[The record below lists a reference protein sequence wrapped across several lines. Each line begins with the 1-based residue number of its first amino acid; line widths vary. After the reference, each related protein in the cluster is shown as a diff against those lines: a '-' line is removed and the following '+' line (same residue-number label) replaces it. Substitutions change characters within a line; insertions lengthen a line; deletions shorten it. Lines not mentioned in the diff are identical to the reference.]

1 MRVFERGSTIKT
13 REKNLCI
20 SCELC
25 VAICPASA
33 IKMIYDGGQFVPQVD
48 TNICNNCGECLD
60 VCPGI
65 DIDLKI
71 DVGSCIESFSA
82 YAKDMDVLLNST
94 SGGLITQ
101 LVIDL
106 LKNDEYKGAFL
117 LNFDMFNG
125 EPARLDLVTGE
136 DDVKKASK
144 SKYLPASVY
153 NVVNTLKSTKNPN
166 YIIVGTP
173 CQIKGIKKYIG
184 KRRIDDK
191 NILFLGL
198 FCDKT
203 LNFNMLNYFERKFS
217 RENEKLKKFNYKN
230 KENLSSLGNPKL
242 YFHSGREISVD
253 RSERMKVKDYFQLE
267 RCIYC
272 TDKLNQ
278 YADISFS
285 DCYIVGKENPHR
297 SNIIIRTERGNKTWQ
312 KYSNLFEFEKVS
324 FESIKK
330 SQKIS
335 KKKEN
340 LEYATSLVKGKKTKK
355 LKKILRKIEI
365 GRKNKFKLIKIV
377 EEQLKNNVEYAV
389 NGLKIGLVISLE
401 YLKDSFR
408 HKKVNK
414 RKKKNIIIFGG
425 QLFNKGA
432 QAMTFTV
439 VDQMK
444 QKYPNKEIYLFSKK
458 DFERDE
464 IDKSH
469 YNFRILPC
477 EIGTL
482 SNLIYGKSVI
492 NLEKV
497 TSNLKIENQI
507 KELIH
512 NAMYF
517 IDISGYGLSSQIKS
531 KGKSKSISMGQYHYL
546 MRIMLAKK
554 LSIPYFILPQ
564 SLGPFDYG
572 LIDKLLL
579 FPLMNRYL
587 KYPKKIYVR
596 EHQGIIS
603 LAHFTKNNV
612 ERERDIVL
620 LNNGYILENIFND
633 DIKLNK
639 KDIKPNSVG
648 IIPNKRVMER
658 CKEKDVYLIYKTIIK
673 KLLKIGKKVYVLR
686 HSQEDL
692 DICREIKKMFLNDK
706 DVILLI
712 DDFNAIELEH
722 IIKQFDFIIASR
734 YHSII
739 HAYKNGI
746 PSITIG
752 WALKYE
758 ELLRDF
764 DQLKYLFD
772 VRDGLNEKELY
783 NCLKKMIE
791 KYESERKTIIL
802 KVRNFDKN
810 VIFNNL

>member
-33 IKMIYDGGQFVPQVD
+33 IKMIYEGGQFVPQVD

-166 YIIVGTP
+166 YIMVGTP
-173 CQIKGIKKYIG
+173 CQIKGIKKYIA
-184 KRRIDDK
+184 KKRIDDK

-203 LNFNMLNYFERKFS
+203 LNFNMLNYFEGKFS
-217 RENEKLKKFNYKN
+217 RENEKLKKFDYRN

-242 YFHSGREISVD
+242 YFNSGREMTVD

-272 TDKLNQ
+272 LDKLNRK
-278 YADISFS
+278 ADISFG
-285 DCYIVGKENPHR
+285 DCYIKGKENPHM
-297 SNIIIRTERGNKTWQ
+297 SNIIVRTEKGKKVWD
-312 KYSNLFEFEKVS
+312 KYSNLFEFEKTNS
-324 FESIKK
+324 ASITK

-335 KKKEN
+335 QKKRN
-340 LEYATSLVKGKKTKK
+340 LHFVNSLVKGKKSPE
-355 LKKILRKIEI
+355 LKKIQRKIKI
-365 GRKNKFKLIKIV
+365 GRKKRFRSIKINIFV
-377 EEQLKNNVEYAV
+377 EKLKTSTVYAV
-389 NGLKIGLVISLE
+389 NGFKLGAVIALE
-401 YLKDSFR
+401 YIKNSFR
-408 HKKVNK
+408 SKKF
-414 RKKKNIIIFGG
+414 KKGIRKNIIIFGG
-425 QLFNKGA
+425 ELSNKGA
-432 QAMTFTV
+432 QAMTFSV
-439 VDQMK
+439 VDQLK
-444 QKYPNKEIYLFSKK
+444 LKYPDKEIFLFSKK
-458 DFERDE
+458 DYERSE
-464 IDKSH
+464 MDKSQ
-469 YNFRILPC
+469 YRFRILPC

-482 SNLIYGKSVI
+482 CNLIYGKRMIDLHDISSNQTI
-492 NLEKV
+492 EK
-497 TSNLKIENQI
+497 KI
-507 KELIH
+507 KEVIDS
-512 NAMYF
+512 AAF
-517 IDISGYGLSSQIKS
+517 CIDISGYSLSSQFSKKS
-531 KGKSKSISMGQYHYL
+531 KMKGILVQYKYL

-554 LSIPYFILPQ
+554 FSIPFFTLPQ
-564 SLGPFDYG
+564 SFGPFDYSFFEK
-572 LIDKLLL
+572 ILL
-579 FPLMNRYL
+579 FPIMKQIL
-587 KYPKKIYVR
+587 KYPKKIYCR
-596 EHQGIIS
+596 EKQG
-603 LAHFTKNNV
+603 LMDLTHFTKDNL
-612 ERERDIVL
+612 EREKDIVL
-620 LNNGYILENIFND
+620 LNDGYNVKNIFND
-633 DIKLNK
+633 VKIKKIN
-639 KDIKPNSVG
+639 IPQNSVG
-648 IIPNKRVMER
+648 IIPNEKVMER
-658 CKEKDVYLIYKTIIK
+658 TERKRMYDVYKNTIRE
-673 KLLKIGKKVYVLR
+673 LLSVGKKVHILR

-692 DICREIKKMFLNDK
+692 DICIEIKKMFLDNEN
-706 DVILLI
+706 VVLLI
-712 DDFNAIELEH
+712 DDLNSIELEQ
-722 IIKQFDFIIASR
+722 IIKQFDFIIGSR

-746 PSITIG
+746 PAIAIG
-752 WALKYE
+752 WAIKYE
-758 ELLRDF
+758 ELLKDF
-764 DQLKYLFD
+764 KQEKYLFD
-772 VRDGLNEKELY
+772 VRKKLNEKEFY
-783 NCLKKMIE
+783 FGLKTLIKNHEIE
-791 KYESERKTIIL
+791 KDIIIS
-802 KVRNFDKN
+802 KIRNFNKN
-810 VIFNNL
+810 IVLMP